1 MAVQHGMPGEWA
13 KVRGTVCSLW
23 PLGICLVCFGAFAAA
38 TALGRHP
45 EIFGAL
51 FAASAVA
58 VAVWW
63 RRGLLR
69 VESFFKGAR
78 GEEAMAGLFARL
90 SDDWHVFHDFE
101 AGVHHVDHVLVG
113 PAGVFAVETKNWQ
126 DPVRFESGEVLVG
139 GHVPTHPPIPQ
150 SLAEA
155 KAVKAALED
164 AGWTGEVAPVVCFVS
179 GTFGD
184 GFVQTEKTKVIVAN
198 ADAFMKWLVKQP
210 TARAAGDCARLVQLI
225 ETRDL

>member
-1 MAVQHGMPGEWA
+1 MPGEWA
-13 KVRGTVCSLW
+13 KVRGTVRSLW

-38 TALGRHP
+38 TVLGQRL

-51 FAASAVA
+51 FAVSAIAVA
-58 VAVWW
+58 FWW

-78 GEEAMAGLFARL
+78 GEEAMAGMLARL

-101 AGVHHVDHVLVG
+101 AGSHHVDHVLVG

-126 DPVRFESGEVLVG
+126 DPVRLESGELLFG
-139 GHVPTHPPIPQ
+139 GHVPTHPPIAQ
-150 SLAEA
+150 ATAE
-155 KAVKAALED
+155 V
-164 AGWTGEVAPVVCFVS
+164 VPVVCFVS

-184 GFVQTEKTKVIVAN
+184 GFAQAGKVIVAN
-198 ADAFMKWLVKQP
+198 SEAFMKWLSEQP
-210 TARAAGDCARLVQLI
+210 VVRAPADCARLVQLM

>member
-1 MAVQHGMPGEWA
+1 MPGEWA
-13 KVRGTVCSLW
+13 KVRGTVRSLW
-23 PLGICLVCFGAFAAA
+23 PLGICLVCLGAFAAA
-38 TALGRHP
+38 AALGRHP

-58 VAVWW
+58 VAFWW

-78 GEEAMAGLFARL
+78 GEEAMAGRL
-90 SDDWHVFHDFE
+90 AKLPDAWHVFHDFE

-126 DPVRFESGEVLVG
+126 DPVQLESGELLVG
-139 GHVPTHPPIPQ
+139 GHVPHHPPIAQ
-150 SLAEA
+150 ALAEA
-155 KAVKAALED
+155 KAVKSALED
-164 AGWTGEVAPVVCFVS
+164 AGWTGEVVPVACFVS
-179 GTFGD
+179 GTFSG
-184 GFVQTEKTKVIVAN
+184 GFVRMEKTKVIVAN
-198 ADAFMKWLVKQP
+198 AEAFMKWLAEQP
-210 TARAAGDCARLVQLI
+210 TVHAPGECARLVQLM

>member
-38 TALGRHP
+38 AALGRHP

-51 FAASAVA
+51 FAASAIA
-58 VAVWW
+58 VAIWW

-78 GEEAMAGLFARL
+78 GEEVMAGVLARL
-90 SDDWHVFHDFE
+90 PDDWHVFHDFE
-101 AGVHHVDHVLVG
+101 AGKYHVDHVLMG
-113 PAGVFAVETKNWQ
+113 PAGVFAVETKNWR
-126 DPVRFESGEVLVG
+126 DPVALESGELIVG
-139 GHVPTHPPIPQ
+139 GHVPSHPPIAQ
-150 SLAEA
+150 AAAEA
-155 KAVKAALED
+155 KAVKAALAR
-164 AGWTGEVAPVVCFVS
+164 AGWTGEVAPVVCFAS
-179 GTFGD
+179 GTFQG
-184 GFVQTEKTKVIVAN
+184 GFAMAGKVLVAN
-198 ADAFMKWLVKQP
+198 AEAFVKWLAEEPAV
-210 TARAAGDCARLVQLI
+210 RAPGECARLVQLL

>member
-13 KVRGTVCSLW
+13 KVRGTVRSLW
-23 PLGICLVCFGAFAAA
+23 PLGICLVCLGAFAAA
-38 TALGRHP
+38 AVLGRHP
-45 EIFGAL
+45 EVFGAL
-51 FAASAVA
+51 FAASAIA
-58 VAVWW
+58 VAIWW

-78 GEEAMAGLFARL
+78 GEEAMAGLLARL

-101 AGVHHVDHVLVG
+101 AGSHHVDHVLVG

-126 DPVRFESGEVLVG
+126 DPVRLESGELLFG
-139 GHVPTHPPIPQ
+139 GHVPTHPPIAQ
-150 SLAEA
+150 ATAEA
-155 KAVKAALED
+155 KAVKAVLSRTGW
-164 AGWTGEVAPVVCFVS
+164 AGDVVPVVCFVS

-184 GFVQTEKTKVIVAN
+184 GFAQAGKVIVAN
-198 ADAFMKWLVKQP
+198 SEAFVKWLSEQP
-210 TARAAGDCARLVQLI
+210 VVRAPADCARLVQLM